1 MGYRTRLIVLAT
13 GLAIVLVFAGI
24 QFYLSKNQK
33 TVKDIET
40 PSLIR
45 EKVGRGEVLLSLKTS
60 GVVDSDNDI
69 LLRSPERSIV
79 KQVYVDPGST
89 VMKGDL
95 LVELEEKAVLSEIDR
110 INSQLELKQNAL
122 EKYLLNEEN
131 TRLSLTQSE
140 EVKKN
145 RLATLKT
152 SLMQQEQALK
162 DGGIDKARVERTR
175 NEIDLAE
182 TDLQNLIDKNA
193 IRLKQMDTDK
203 RGLLLQIS
211 SQKDDLAAKKRL
223 LQNLKITAPVPGVV
237 QEISVQ
243 KGERVE
249 SEQFLLR
256 MSDFSTFKITGWANI
271 SQNGLIATG
280 NPATVK
286 IGDKTLHGTVGEITQ
301 MYDDQ
306 MVRFDVHLKEK
317 HQPGLE
323 ANTSAAVEVISAQR
337 ENVLRIKKQAGI
349 ENTTHQTVYL
359 IKGKE
364 GIKTDLI
371 LGTIGN
377 EWCEVVSGVNE
388 GDEIMV
394 PENDLPNSPQV
405 IQIK

>member
-13 GLAIVLVFAGI
+13 GLAIVFIFAGI

-33 TVKDIET
+33 TVTGIET

-45 EKVGRGEVLLSLKTS
+45 EKVSRGEVLLSLKTS

-79 KQVYVDPGST
+79 KQVYVDPGSK

-95 LVELEEKAVLSEIDR
+95 LVELEEKSILSEIDR

-122 EKYLLNEEN
+122 EKYQLNEEN

-182 TDLQNLIDKNA
+182 TDLQNLIEKNA

-256 MSDFSTFKITGWANI
+256 ISDFSTFKITGWANI

-280 NPATVK
+280 NSATVK
-286 IGDKTLHGTVGEITQ
+286 VGDITLHGTVGEITQ

-306 MVRFDVHLKEK
+306 MVRFDVHLEEK
-317 HQPGLE
+317 HQPDLE
-323 ANTSAAVEVISAQR
+323 VNSSAAVEVISARR
-337 ENVLRIKKQAGI
+337 ENVLRIKKQAGV
-349 ENTTHQTVYL
+349 ENTTHQIVYL

-364 GIKTDLI
+364 GVKTDLI

-394 PENDLPNSPQV
+394 PENDLPNSPLS